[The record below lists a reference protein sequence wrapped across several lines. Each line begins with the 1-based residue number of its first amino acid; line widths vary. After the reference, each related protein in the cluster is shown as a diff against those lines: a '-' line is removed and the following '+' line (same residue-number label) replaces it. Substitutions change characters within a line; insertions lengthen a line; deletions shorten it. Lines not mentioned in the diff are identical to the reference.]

1 MDVRDQSQK
10 IDQARN
16 RFREAQEDLKASYDR
31 DLANVKSTADT
42 KIKKQAENYDIHKTS
57 LEEQN
62 SINNETYSNKA
73 RTAIER
79 SQNDFKNRLGEST
92 SKFEAE
98 KKGIKNNF
106 DEKLNNLSESYKKS
120 MAENGRYEDQIKK
133 SLEDRYSKANTNYR
147 DDFTTQI
154 KNLDEKSKSQANKSA
169 ASDRLERQ
177 SENQRHANEVEDLR
191 ISNTEQ
197 KFREVSRLKDDNE
210 NLRTTLTREN
220 TLLKDSHSERV
231 SDLLKLKDQESTNGH
246 EIFKELQKDIRD
258 KNIGAKEK
266 QNKAHREDAINLEK
280 KFNEDVRNIQNVA
293 NQKIKGGTNVDNLN
307 DELKQTKNSYEGRLK
322 MAHNELAQNNKVSSE
337 KEVKNDDTYK
347 TKIKDLKNTQIENL
361 AKNEADARDN
371 FNRTVQTIRD
381 RNDGLIDRYK
391 SDFQSARKD
400 SEDRLGEA
408 GKRSKDRISEQR
420 VEFGKVVNTMNDK
433 NMESISALKDDYS
446 KDKTQYIERAK
457 KGHSDE
463 KLAIKSDFQR
473 QNALRETL
481 YEQKLAEVEKQT
493 SKIIDNY
500 ENRIS
505 QIVRKAE
512 HEVEM
517 IKSKEQERNQ
527 KETQSSKIAVDM
539 LRKENASNIT
549 QLRDR
554 YEGEMLRD
562 RTVADLQ
569 INQLMQKY
577 DDQITRERMDHQK
590 ELSLR
595 LGESRSQFE
604 RLAKS
609 VELEKETQRN
619 QYEQRIENMRIA
631 SLVKENSKKV

>member
-1 MDVRDQSQK
+1 MEVRDQSQK
-10 IDQARN
+10 IDQARS
-16 RFREAQEDLKASYDR
+16 RYREAQEDLKASYDK
-31 DLANVKSTADT
+31 DLANVKATADN
-42 KIKKQAENYDIHKTS
+42 KIKKQAQTYGLHKTS

-62 SINNETYSNKA
+62 SINNEIYSNKA
-73 RTAIER
+73 REAIER
-79 SQNDFKNRLGEST
+79 SQNDFKNRIGEST

-106 DEKLNNLSESYKKS
+106 NEKLTNLSESYKKS
-120 MAENGRYEDQIKK
+120 MAESGRFEDQVRK

-147 DDFTTQI
+147 DDFTA
-154 KNLDEKSKSQANKSA
+154 KFKDLDEKSKSQVEKAK
-169 ASDRLERQ
+169 ASDRMERQ
-177 SENQRHANEVEDLR
+177 AEKQRHTNEVEDLR
-191 ISNTEQ
+191 VSNTEQ
-197 KFREVSRLKDDNE
+197 KFKEVSRLKDDNE

-231 SDLLKLKDQESTNGH
+231 SDLLRLKDQENTNGQ
-246 EIFKELQKDIRD
+246 EVFKDLQKDIRN
-258 KNIGAKEK
+258 KNVSTQEK
-266 QNKAHREDAINLEK
+266 QNKAHREESINLEK
-280 KFNEDVRNIQNVA
+280 KFNEDIRNIQNVA
-293 NQKIKGGTNVDNLN
+293 NQKIKGGTITDSLN
-307 DELKQTKNSYEGRLK
+307 DELAQTKISYEGRLK
-322 MAHNELAQNNKVSSE
+322 LAHNELALNNKINSE
-337 KEVKNDDTYK
+337 KEAKNDDSYK
-347 TKIKDLKNTQIENL
+347 TKIKDLKNTQTENL
-361 AKNEADARDN
+361 AKNEADSRET
-371 FNRTVQTIRD
+371 FNKTIQTIKE

-391 SDFQSARKD
+391 TDFQAARKD
-400 SEDRLGEA
+400 GEERLGEA
-408 GKRSKDRISEQR
+408 GRRSKDRISEQR

-463 KLAIKSDFQR
+463 KLAIKSEFQR

-493 SKIIDNY
+493 GKIIENY

-512 HEVEM
+512 NEVEV

-527 KETQSSKIAVDM
+527 KETQSNKIAIDM
-539 LRKENASNIT
+539 LRKENTSNVA
-549 QLRDR
+549 QLRDK
-554 YEGEMLRD
+554 YEGELLRD
-562 RTVADLQ
+562 RTLADLQ
-569 INQLMQKY
+569 INQLMQRY

-595 LGESRSQFE
+595 LNESRSQFE

-609 VELEKETQRN
+609 VEMEKETLRN

>member
-16 RFREAQEDLKASYDR
+16 RYREAQEDLKASYDR
-31 DLANVKSTADT
+31 DLANVKATADN
-42 KIKKQAENYDIHKTS
+42 KIKKQAENYDLHKTS

-62 SINNETYSNKA
+62 SISNETYSNKA
-73 RTAIER
+73 REAIER
-79 SQNDFKNRLGEST
+79 SQNDFKNRIGEST

-106 DEKLNNLSESYKKS
+106 DEKLSNLSESYKKS
-120 MAENGRYEDQIKK
+120 MAENGRYEDQVRK

-154 KNLDEKSKSQANKSA
+154 KNLDEKSKSQAEKSK
-169 ASDRLERQ
+169 ASDRMERQ
-177 SENQRHANEVEDLR
+177 AENQRHANEVEDLR
-191 ISNTEQ
+191 VSNTEQ
-197 KFREVSRLKDDNE
+197 KFKEVSRLKDDNE
-210 NLRTTLTREN
+210 NLRTTLSREN

-231 SDLLKLKDQESTNGH
+231 SDLLKLKDQENSHGQ
-246 EIFKELQKDIRD
+246 EVFKDLQKDIRS
-258 KNIGAKEK
+258 KNVGAQEK
-266 QNKAHREDAINLEK
+266 QNKAHREEAINLEK
-280 KFNEDVRNIQNVA
+280 KFNEDIRNIQNVA
-293 NQKIKGGTNVDNLN
+293 NQKIKGGTNADNLN

-322 MAHNELAQNNKVSSE
+322 LAHNELALNNKLNSE
-337 KEVKNDDTYK
+337 KEAKNDDSYK

-361 AKNEADARDN
+361 AKNEADSRET
-371 FNRTVQTIRD
+371 FNKTVQTIKE

-391 SDFQSARKD
+391 TDFQSARKD
-400 SEDRLGEA
+400 SEERLGEA
-408 GKRSKDRISEQR
+408 GRRSKDRISEQR

-463 KLAIKSDFQR
+463 KLAIKSEFQR

-493 SKIIDNY
+493 GKIIENY

-527 KETQSSKIAVDM
+527 KETQSNKIAIDM
-539 LRKENASNIT
+539 LRKENAASVA
-549 QLRDR
+549 QLRDK

-595 LGESRSQFE
+595 LNESRSQFE

-609 VELEKETQRN
+609 VEMEKETQRN